1 MEKETGAR
9 IVIRGKGSVKE
20 GRRKEAGKLEPGEDE
35 ELHVL
40 ITAETDE
47 AADKVWT
54 GVMVWAVHVWM
65 RLC

>member
-1 MEKETGAR
+1 MEKETGSR

-47 AADKVWT
+47 AADKVW
-54 GVMVWAVHVWM
+54 VW
-65 RLC
+65 

>member
-1 MEKETGAR
+1 MTHHICRGNTQKRMEKETGSR

-47 AADKVWT
+47 AADKVW
-54 GVMVWAVHVWM
+54 VW
-65 RLC
+65 